1 MKAFILFISILF
13 IGNSSFAQ
21 DWTFVGADRDGN
33 KWYVKSSY
41 VSKDE
46 FTNNDIF
53 KIWTK
58 KEVLKETIKKNGK
71 TLTYSNAKELQLI
84 FADCTERRIKFVSSI
99 VYSAQGKVLN
109 NWSLEDY
116 EQEWKDV
123 IPDSMGE
130 AMLNKICELFN

>member
-58 KEVLKETIKKNGK
+58 KEILKETIKKNGK
-71 TLTYSNAKELQLI
+71 TLTYSNVKEIQLI

>member
-1 MKAFILFISILF
+1 MKAFILIISILF

-21 DWTFVGADRDGN
+21 DWTFVGADKDGN

-46 FTNNDIF
+46 YTNNGII

-58 KEVLKETIKKNGK
+58 KEILKETIKKNGK
-71 TLTYSNAKELQLI
+71 SVTYSNVKELQLI
-84 FADCTERRIKFVSSI
+84 FADCTERRIKFVSS
-99 VYSAQGKVLN
+99 VAYSAQGKVLN
-109 NWSLEDY
+109 NWTLEDY
-116 EQEWKDV
+116 EQEWNDV